1 MTARAE
7 LRAATAA
14 DHERVDRL
22 FSMLDL
28 TRESDY
34 RLFLTAQAA
43 AHLPV
48 EDTLEAA
55 GAHALLADW
64 PERRRA
70 HLLKADLADLG
81 TQVPPPQEPPALPD
95 PASIFGAIY
104 VLEGSRLGG
113 ALLKRGLPAGLPK
126 RFLDS
131 EQAPGAWRKLLA
143 KLEESLYEP
152 ALVEAASQTAREVFR
167 RFEDAGRRY
176 VGTAQA

>member
-1 MTARAE
+1 MTARAA

-22 FSMLDL
+22 FSSLDL
-28 TRESDY
+28 AREADY

-48 EDTLEAA
+48 EEAIEAA
-55 GAHALLADW
+55 GACALLADW

-81 TQVPPPQEPPALPD
+81 AEVPPPQAPPALPD
-95 PASIFGAIY
+95 AASIFGAIY

-113 ALLKRGLPAGLPK
+113 ALLKRGLSRDLPK
-126 RFLDS
+126 RFLDAQ
-131 EQAPGAWRKLLA
+131 QAPGAWRKLLA
-143 KLEESLYEP
+143 KLDEFLYAPEQLG
-152 ALVEAASQTAREVFR
+152 AASETARQVFMRFEAA
-167 RFEDAGRRY
+167 GRQYLETVR
-176 VGTAQA
+176 T